1 MSLEPIVGIDG
12 HLTIQVH
19 GVQFTHLFHSIA
31 AVAPERQRPR
41 PLLVPIQQV
50 DADERQRPPSMCVLS
65 REAYVRM
72 CTACVCSLLCPIL
85 MASCVASSLVPNHDG
100 TDVTCHTCHVVS
112 SSLTHTD
119 PSPSRPSTLTFPH
132 ERYRRPTSH
141 SAYVS
146 ETDDCAC
153 RSTSLCHSLRAAGA
167 PEAGASLHV
176 CHTYVCATPHSIGG
190 AHTTHTRR
198 HRPHDLSPL
207 RLCSCW
213 ASLSY
218 NTPSPAPRHDG
229 SWCAP
234 RLRHGSCPRLA
245 PSASRPMP
253 PPRPCSLVEEEIR
266 VLGIGD
272 VEGLHKGAVIDPRRA
287 LAVGQGGTL
296 E

>member
-1 MSLEPIVGIDG
+1 MACSSLISSTALLPWHRKG
-12 HLTIQVH
+12 
-19 GVQFTHLFHSIA
+19 SM
-31 AVAPERQRPR
+31 PR

-50 DADERQRPPSMCVLS
+50 DADERQRPPEHVCPVPRGICSYVYCLCLLPPVSDSHGFVWLLLS
-65 REAYVRM
+65 
-72 CTACVCSLLCPIL
+72 CPITTAP
-85 MASCVASSLVPNHDG
+85 MSHVTHVTSSQAH
-100 TDVTCHTCHVVS
+100 
-112 SSLTHTD
+112 SLTR
-119 PSPSRPSTLTFPH
+119 PLPSRPSTLTFPH

-167 PEAGASLHV
+167 EAGASLHV

-287 LAVGQGGTL
+287 LAIGQGGTL